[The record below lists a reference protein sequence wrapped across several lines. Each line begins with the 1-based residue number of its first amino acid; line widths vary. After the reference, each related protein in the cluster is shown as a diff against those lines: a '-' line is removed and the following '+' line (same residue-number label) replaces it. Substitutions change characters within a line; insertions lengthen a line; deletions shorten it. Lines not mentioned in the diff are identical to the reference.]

1 MRQHAALAKDEVCLV
16 WGLPI
21 RVNPSCLIG
30 KDILNLG
37 LYDRIIPETICR
49 LLDAGEWALDV
60 GANIGQNTSI
70 MALVTGPQGH
80 VVAFEPHPTLWQTL
94 NHNVASWRTYNLAT
108 IQLVQKGLSSH
119 SDKAYLYEGAN
130 FTRNQGSA
138 SLHAPAIVVRQ
149 HEIALTTLD
158 AFVPEDIAIGLAK
171 LDVEGHERDVLQGAA
186 KLLHSGRLR
195 DLIFEDQ
202 QRQQP
207 SHVTQLLEAAG
218 YSVFALYALWHKPC
232 LMPYQDVLH
241 HVPQGSFNNNYLA
254 TLDVERVR
262 ARFRRAG
269 WQCLRIRVW

>member
-1 MRQHAALAKDEVCLV
+1 MNIWRGLQRPEYFFHPGQIWRRMRRHAALAKDEVRLV

-30 KDILNLG
+30 TDILNLG

-70 MALVTGPQGH
+70 MALVTGSQGH

-108 IQLVQKGLSSH
+108 IQLVQKGLSSR

-158 AFVPEDIAIGLAK
+158 AFVPEDIA
-171 LDVEGHERDVLQGAA
+171 
-186 KLLHSGRLR
+186 
-195 DLIFEDQ
+195 
-202 QRQQP
+202 
-207 SHVTQLLEAAG
+207 
-218 YSVFALYALWHKPC
+218 
-232 LMPYQDVLH
+232 
-241 HVPQGSFNNNYLA
+241 
-254 TLDVERVR
+254 
-262 ARFRRAG
+262 
-269 WQCLRIRVW
+269 